1 MISKWFPKV
10 DSEEVARDLAKQG
23 AYAAIAF
30 AAMTILGLIFA
41 YSTNYSVSDR
51 SQINTEDVTTM
62 MWGGALVLPVQ
73 LFMAFRIYKGKGWLA
88 SIVLSL
94 WFLLEIAIKIL
105 GGTASPAWF
114 VFYLVIIG
122 SLVNGFRACW
132 YFRNNQPAYPVN
144 EPTSS

>member
-30 AAMTILGLIFA
+30 AAMSLVGLIFA
-41 YSTNYSVSDR
+41 YTTNYSGSDL
-51 SQINTEDVTTM
+51 SQLNTEDVTTIM
-62 MWGGALVLPVQ
+62 LGGAIVIPIQ
-73 LFMAFRIYKGKGWLA
+73 LLMAYRIYKGKGWLA

-114 VFYLVIIG
+114 VFYLIIIG
-122 SLVNGFRACW
+122 TLVNGFRGCW
-132 YFRNNQPAYPVN
+132 YFRNNQPA
-144 EPTSS
+144 

>member
-10 DSEEVARDLAKQG
+10 DSEEVARDLAKHG

-30 AAMTILGLIFA
+30 SAMSLVGLIFA
-41 YSTNYSVSDR
+41 YTTNYSVSDR
-51 SQINTEDVTTM
+51 SQLNTEDVITIM
-62 MWGGALVLPVQ
+62 LGGAIVIPIQ
-73 LFMAFRIYKGKGWLA
+73 LLMAYRIYKGKGWLA

-114 VFYLVIIG
+114 VFYLIIIG
-122 SLVNGFRACW
+122 TLVNGFRGCW
-132 YFRNNQPAYPVN
+132 YFRNNQPA
-144 EPTSS
+144 